1 MEKFKT
7 GSGLE
12 NSSPNKFLPCALIFF
27 GVILMYLD
35 KYMKMAIQEAKKAY
49 VQDEVPI
56 GAIIVKNDEIIAY
69 GHNMKEKEQLVT
81 SHAELIAIQKANNKL
96 SNWRL
101 DGCDMYIT
109 LEPCPMCASAIQ
121 QARINTVY
129 YGTSCSDEI
138 TSSIVQK
145 IFENVDRNRAVM
157 SVDCKN
163 SECREL
169 LQTYFKK
176 KRK

>member
-1 MEKFKT
+1 
-7 GSGLE
+7 
-12 NSSPNKFLPCALIFF
+12 
-27 GVILMYLD
+27 MYLD

-56 GAIIVKNDEIIAY
+56 GAIIVKNDEIVAC

-81 SHAELIAIQKANNKL
+81 SHAELIAIKKANNKL

-121 QARINTVY
+121 QTRINTVY
-129 YGTSCSDEI
+129 YGTSCSDEK
-138 TSSIVQK
+138 TSSIVKK